1 MPFYVFALLDAAP
14 AKAGRG
20 LSGALT
26 IREVAGAF
34 AAVERRA
41 DVPPLDFGTLRA
53 HEAIVDR
60 LAALVPAILPVRFGT
75 LLAADDL
82 LADLE
87 DRSDDLQEA
96 FDLVRGRVQFTWRSA
111 GPGRAARP
119 PARARA
125 AARSGADY
133 LRRAA
138 RGAHPAPPPAFRR
151 ARGLT
156 KLTAAERFV
165 HEGQTLPEALYH
177 LVDRTRAEAYASAA
191 NAVRAHAP
199 GLTWSGPF
207 APYAFAPELL

>member
-1 MPFYVFALLDAAP
+1 MPLYVFALLDAAP
-14 AKAGRG
+14 ASAGRG
-20 LSGALT
+20 LRGAVT
-26 IREVAGAF
+26 VREVAGAF

-75 LLAADDL
+75 LLAPDDL
-82 LADLE
+82 RADLE
-87 DRSDDLQEA
+87 ERSDDLQEA
-96 FDLVRGRVQFTWRSA
+96 FNLVRGRVQFTWRSA
-111 GPGRAARP
+111 GPGGAGRRRP
-119 PARARA
+119 SARA

-138 RGAHPAPPPAFRR
+138 RSAHPTPAFRR

-156 KLTAAERFV
+156 KLAAAERFV
-165 HEGQTLPEALYH
+165 HAGPALPAALYH
-177 LVDRTRAEAYASAA
+177 LVDRTRADAYASAA
-191 NAVRAHAP
+191 TAVRAHAP

-207 APYAFAPELL
+207 APYAFTPELL